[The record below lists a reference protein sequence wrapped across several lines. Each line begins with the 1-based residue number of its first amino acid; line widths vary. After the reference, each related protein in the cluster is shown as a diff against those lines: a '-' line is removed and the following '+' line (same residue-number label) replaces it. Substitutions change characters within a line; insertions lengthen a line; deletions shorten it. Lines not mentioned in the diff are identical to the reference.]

1 MGRAGFENRAGRKAG
16 FMANFNKVI
25 LVGNLTRDPQMR
37 YTPSGTAVCDFG
49 VAVNRQW
56 KSHDGENKE
65 DVCFIDVSAWGRT
78 GEVIAEYKKKGD
90 QILIEGR
97 LQMQTWQ
104 GQDGQK
110 RTKHVVVAEAVQFL
124 GQRREG
130 GGSDQGQ
137 SRPPRQA
144 QPAQGG
150 GQQAPGGGQ
159 QAQGGGQQAPGQS
172 GSHSDPPADSF
183 GGDEIPF

>member
-1 MGRAGFENRAGRKAG
+1 
-16 FMANFNKVI
+16 MANFNKVI

-37 YTPSGTAVCDFG
+37 YTANGMAVCDFG

-56 KSHDGENKE
+56 KSQDGESKE
-65 DVCFIDVSAWGRT
+65 EVCFIDVSAWGRT
-78 GEVIAEYKKKGD
+78 GEVVAEYKKKGD
-90 QILIEGR
+90 PILIEGR
-97 LQMQTWQ
+97 LQMQSWQ

-110 RTKHVVVAEAVQFL
+110 RTKHAVVAEAVQFL

-130 GGSDQGQ
+130 GSPDQG
-137 SRPPRQA
+137 RPARPA

-150 GQQAPGGGQ
+150 GQQAPDPAKGGE
-159 QAQGGGQQAPGQS
+159 QA
-172 GSHSDPPADSF
+172 ADSL

>member
-1 MGRAGFENRAGRKAG
+1 
-16 FMANFNKVI
+16 MANFNKVI

-37 YTPSGTAVCDFG
+37 YTASGMAVCDFG
-49 VAVNRQW
+49 LAVNRRW
-56 KSHDGENKE
+56 KSQDGEAKE
-65 DVCFIDVSAWGRT
+65 EVCFIDVSAWGRT
-78 GEVIAEYKKKGD
+78 GELIAEYKKKGE

-110 RTKHVVVAEAVQFL
+110 RTKHAVVAESFEFL
-124 GQRREG
+124 GARREG
-130 GGSDQGQ
+130 GPDQGQ
-137 SRPPRQA
+137 GRPPRPA

-150 GQQAPGGGQ
+150 GQQAPGP
-159 QAQGGGQQAPGQS
+159 AQS
-172 GSHSDPPADSF
+172 GEQPADSL